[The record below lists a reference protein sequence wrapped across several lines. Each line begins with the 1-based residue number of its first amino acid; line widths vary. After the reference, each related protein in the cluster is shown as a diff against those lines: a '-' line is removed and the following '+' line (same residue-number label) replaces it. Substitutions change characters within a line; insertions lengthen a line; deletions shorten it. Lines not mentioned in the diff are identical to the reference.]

1 MSLNTLG
8 GNRAPEWPQP
18 TRCTD
23 ATTQLERTLGELLAD
38 VTKAPQVSVNSHFFR
53 DLDADS
59 MRMAHFC
66 ARVRKHPDLPA
77 ISMKDV
83 YRNPTVRGLTRAV
96 SPTPSRPKRPPVA
109 PLPTVAP
116 ASTVSYLTCGAVQV
130 LLFLGAAYLG
140 ALLMVTGFQWI
151 STGIGWVHVYERAV
165 VFGLASLAGFCLL
178 PILAKWVLIG
188 RWKPTQIRVWSL
200 RYLRFWLVK
209 TLIRVN
215 PMVLFV
221 GTPLYTM
228 YLRALGAKIGPGVI
242 ILSNHVPV
250 CTDLLTIGTDTIIRK
265 DSYFSGYRA
274 HAGVIT
280 TGRVTLGDN
289 VLVSESTVLD
299 INTWMSTGSQLGHA
313 SSLHPGQTVPPNQRW
328 HGCPARPGRAN
339 YRTLPPIHRVGLRRF
354 LFSTWQVLRLVL
366 FGPPVLAAM
375 FTVVKVMLGDG
386 FTQLRPGLLSVSQT
400 TFYLEVL
407 VVSVAIFFDS
417 FLFALLYVGVVPRI
431 LSRFLV
437 RDRVYPLYGIH
448 YWLHRTVTR
457 MTNTPRF
464 TYLLG
469 DSSYI
474 VNFLRWIGYDLSHV
488 VQSGSNF
495 GLDVKQDHPKL
506 TKVGSGTMIAD
517 GLSVINSDY

>member
-1 MSLNTLG
+1 MSVNTL
-8 GNRAPEWPQP
+8 A
-18 TRCTD
+18 
-23 ATTQLERTLGELLAD
+23 ERTPRRPRTGRCFDAANALEGALGELLAE
-38 VTKAPQVSVNSHFFR
+38 VTKASRISVNSHFFR

-66 ARVRKHPDLPA
+66 ARVRKIPGLPG

-83 YRNPTVRGLTRAV
+83 YKHSTIRSLARAV
-96 SPTPSRPKRPPVA
+96 APPPRQPVRPPRP
-109 PLPTVAP
+109 PLPEVVP
-116 ASTVSYLTCGAVQV
+116 VSTFSYVLCGV
-130 LLFLGAAYLG
+130 LQLALFLGASLVS
-140 ALLMVTGFQWI
+140 ALVLVQGFEWI
-151 STGIGWVHVYERAV
+151 STGVGLVNIYERAV
-165 VFGLASLAGFCLL
+165 VFGLATLAASCLL
-178 PILAKWVLIG
+178 PIVAKWVLIG

-228 YLRALGAKIGPGVI
+228 YLRALGAKIGRGVV

-250 CTDLLTIGTDTIIRK
+250 CTDLLWIGAETIIRK

-289 VLVSESTVLD
+289 VLVSEATVLD

-339 YRTLPPIHRVGLRRF
+339 YRLLPSMHHVGLRRV

-375 FTVVKVMLGDG
+375 FTVVEVVLGSG

-400 TFYLEVL
+400 TYYLEVL
-407 VVSVAIFFDS
+407 AVAVALFFS
-417 FLFALLYVGVVPRI
+417 RFLFALVYVGVASRI
-431 LSRFLV
+431 LSRFLT
-437 RDRVYPLYGIH
+437 RDRAYPLYGFH
-448 YWLHRTVTR
+448 YWAHRTVGR
-457 MTNTPRF
+457 MTNAPTF
-464 TYLLG
+464 TYLFG